1 MNVTRYIE
9 SGVLETYL
17 LGLASEEEVQ
27 ELTHMKRQYP
37 EVQKAMSDLE
47 SDMERIAAQ
56 MAISPPP
63 GTWEKIENR
72 IDDLI
77 IAPAIQHRENGR
89 SSRANDYEHH
99 NGKSENFIEVE
110 AETLYMRV
118 HKTWKW
124 VFAAVF
130 VLGKIFLACAI
141 YFYLENRQAQQ
152 QVKELKSELSQKL
165 FVNP

>member
-77 IAPAIQHRENGR
+77 IAPAIQRLR
-89 SSRANDYEHH
+89 TPQR
-99 NGKSENFIEVE
+99 
-110 AETLYMRV
+110 
-118 HKTWKW
+118 
-124 VFAAVF
+124 
-130 VLGKIFLACAI
+130 
-141 YFYLENRQAQQ
+141 
-152 QVKELKSELSQKL
+152 
-165 FVNP
+165 